1 MPKNVERNKKIIE
14 NFEKQLDKFIK
25 ELKEKEIT
33 KEILG
38 KFLDDVINNLKNK
51 NLINEITFDIYRGKA
66 IIENIAYPSNDLST
80 DRDIHQWQKFY
91 NFNHD
96 IMLDNTLAFISN
108 NLATSSLKDKL
119 YYSFAKLC
127 KQLGLEAI
135 SDHFHEKIKLYITYE
150 KL

>member
-14 NFEKQLDKFIK
+14 IFEKQLDKFIK

-38 KFLDDVINNLKNK
+38 KFLDDVINNLKSK
-51 NLINEITFDIYRGKA
+51 NLINEVTFDIYRGKA
-66 IIENIAYPSNDLST
+66 VIENIAHPSNDLST

-127 KQLGLEAI
+127 KQLGLEVI